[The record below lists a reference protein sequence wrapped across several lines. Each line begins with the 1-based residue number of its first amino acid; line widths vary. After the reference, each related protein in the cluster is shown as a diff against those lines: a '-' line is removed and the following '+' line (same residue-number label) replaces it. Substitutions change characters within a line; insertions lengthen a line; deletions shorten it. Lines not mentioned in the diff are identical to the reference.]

1 MSFKSQFKIEF
12 WILFTD
18 CRKVPGKMLV
28 NLWTAVNI
36 PDNFKKVLLRGYFWE
51 QLPQKN
57 RFTISFQLNSLT
69 YFTDF
74 VWNSASEQ
82 LNFILIISDK
92 ISQ

>member
-1 MSFKSQFKIEF
+1 M
-12 WILFTD
+12 
-18 CRKVPGKMLV
+18 PGKMLV